1 MRIFDDYTAVEWGS
15 DCVRLYYINHDSTE
29 VTLEETV
36 VYEYAYKELTAYLND
51 RGSVWEFENDNVRT
65 YGTTD
70 PAEILYVLGTNF
82 DAFVSNEDLDRYL
95 LGKLERKLERMEV

>member
-29 VTLEETV
+29 ATLEETV
-36 VYEYAYKELTAYLND
+36 VYEYAYKELIAYLND

-70 PAEILYVLGTNF
+70 PAEIVYTLGTNF
-82 DAFVSNEDLDRYL
+82 DAFVLNEDLDRYL
-95 LGKLERKLERMEV
+95 LGRLERMEAAQ